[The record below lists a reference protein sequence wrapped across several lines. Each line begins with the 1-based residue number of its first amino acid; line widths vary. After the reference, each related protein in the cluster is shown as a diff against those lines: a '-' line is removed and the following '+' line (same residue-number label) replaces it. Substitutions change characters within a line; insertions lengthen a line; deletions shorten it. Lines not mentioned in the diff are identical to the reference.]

1 MMDTDLDK
9 IQVDIDVVV
18 VVVVEMEEVLQPK
31 KFIFNNKYLE

>member
-9 IQVDIDVVV
+9 IQVDIDVR
-18 VVVVEMEEVLQPK
+18 VVEMEEVLKPK

>member
-9 IQVDIDVVV
+9 IQVDIDVV